1 MFFSTTPRPES
12 LQALADVKL
21 IPFWLDSP
29 NKPEKTETLI
39 QKTETDL
46 CIIGGGFTGL
56 WTALLAKQRNPNRD
70 VVLLEAYEI
79 AYGASG
85 RNGGF
90 CSASLTHGFLNGLN
104 RWEKE
109 FPKLLQLGRNNLD
122 EIENTIKQFNIECD
136 FIRSG
141 ELHVA
146 NEEYQI
152 EDLIKEVE
160 QANQYGIDAKFLS
173 QEEIRARVNSPSY
186 LAAMFEPDMAMLNPT
201 QLAWGLRETC
211 LRLGVRLYEGTQV
224 TSLEERRDS
233 VIIKTQ
239 FAEIESK
246 KVALATNAFP
256 PLIKNLSYYI
266 VPVYDYALMSEPLS
280 KNQRD
285 EIRWHGREG
294 LGDVCNQFHYYRTTH
309 DGKILFGGY
318 DAIYYKNNLIDS
330 SLDNNP
336 ASFGLLAEHFFQ
348 TFPQL
353 EGLRFTHAWG
363 GVIDTCSRYTAFWDT
378 AMNGKVAYSLGYTG
392 LGVGASR
399 FGANVMLDLLS
410 GEKTERTEL
419 QMVKSK
425 PFPFPPEPLRSP
437 IINFTRWSLKK
448 ADENNGKRNL
458 WLKLLDGL
466 GLGFD
471 S

>member
-1 MFFSTTPRPES
+1 MFFSSTPRPES
-12 LQALADVKL
+12 IKALADVKL
-21 IPFWLDSP
+21 TPFWLDDP
-29 NKPEKTETLI
+29 NKPERTDPLQNRI
-39 QKTETDL
+39 ETDL

-56 WTALLAKQRNPNRD
+56 WTALLAKQRYPNRD

-90 CSASLTHGFLNGLN
+90 CSASLTHGFLNGLS

-122 EIENTIKQFNIECD
+122 EIEETIKQYNIECD

-141 ELHVA
+141 EINVA
-146 NEEYQI
+146 VEPHHI
-152 EDLIKEVE
+152 EDIHEEVE
-160 QANQYGIDAKFLS
+160 LSQQYGVDAKFLN
-173 QEEIRARVNSPSY
+173 QEEIRALVNSPSY
-186 LAAMFEPDMAMLNPT
+186 LGAIFDPDMAMLNPT
-201 QLAWGLRETC
+201 QLAWGLKEAC
-211 LRLGVRLYEGTQV
+211 LKYGVHIYEGTQV
-224 TSLEERRDS
+224 IGLEEQRDC
-233 VIIKTQ
+233 VLVKTQ
-239 FAEIESK
+239 FGEIKSM

-256 PLIKNLSYYI
+256 PLLKQLSYYV
-266 VPVYDYALMSEPLS
+266 VPVYDYALMTEPLS
-280 KNQRD
+280 KSQRD
-285 EIRWHGREG
+285 AIGWYGREG
-294 LGDVCNQFHYYRTTH
+294 LSDLCNQFHYYRTTA
-309 DGKILFGGY
+309 DGRILFGGY
-318 DAIYYKNNLIDS
+318 EAIYYKNNKIDS
-330 SLDNNP
+330 GLENNP
-336 ASFGLLAEHFFQ
+336 ATFGLLAEHFFQ

-353 EGLRFTHAWG
+353 QGLRFTHAWG
-363 GVIDTCSRYTAFWDT
+363 GVIDTSSRYTVFWDT

-410 GEKTERTEL
+410 GEATERTEL

-437 IINFTRWSLKK
+437 VINFTRWSLKQ
-448 ADENNGKRNL
+448 ADENAGKRNL
-458 WLKLLDGL
+458 WLKTLDAL